1 MKPWKFQLSLLFIIC
16 LSSSLTQ
23 VFSQEYTYPE
33 GYTAFLDYDD
43 QEQSVSGDF
52 DFDGLNDIAI
62 VCISE
67 DSEEMDMMVVVYL
80 STAWLSEQ
88 TYYYFPWYYDMNY
101 LSFENNV
108 LSIASNSCAGRC
120 SMELKFKYYQ
130 ELQNMKLI
138 GYDEGHLPDYNQEGA
153 YDLSINLNTGI
164 YEVGNV
170 RKKVSLDLITLSNV
184 ELYFDVLSEVGS
196 NEH

>member
-23 VFSQEYTYPE
+23 VFAQQYTYPE
-33 GYTAFLDYDD
+33 GYTSFLDYDD
-43 QEQSVSGDF
+43 QEQRVSGDF
-52 DFDGLNDIAI
+52 DLDGQNDLAI
-62 VCISE
+62 VCTSE
-67 DSEEMDMMVVVYL
+67 DMDMMVAVYL
-80 STAWLSEQ
+80 STKWNSDKI
-88 TYYYFPWYYDMNY
+88 YYTIPWYEDMNT

-108 LSIASNSCAGRC
+108 LSIASNGCVGRC
-120 SMELKFKYYQ
+120 YMELKFKYYQ
-130 ELQNMKLI
+130 DLQNMKLI
-138 GYDEGHLPDYNQEGA
+138 GYDEGRLPDYNQEGA

-170 RKKVSLDLITLSNV
+170 RKKVSLDLITLANI
-184 ELYFDVLSEVGS
+184 ELYLDALSEVGS

>member
-1 MKPWKFQLSLLFIIC
+1 MKPWKFQLSLLFIFC
-16 LSSSLTQ
+16 LCSSLTQ
-23 VFSQEYTYPE
+23 VFAQQYTYPE

-43 QEQSVSGDF
+43 QEQRVSGDF
-52 DFDGLNDIAI
+52 DLDGRSDLAI
-62 VCISE
+62 VCQ
-67 DSEEMDMMVVVYL
+67 SEEDMLIAVYL
-80 STAWLSEQ
+80 SSKWNANK
-88 TYYYFPWYYDMNY
+88 TYYTIPCDYEMNY
-101 LSFENNV
+101 LSFENSV

-130 ELQNMKLI
+130 DLQNMKLI

-170 RKKVSLDLITLSNV
+170 RKKVSLDLITLANID
-184 ELYFDVLSEVGS
+184 LYLYSLSEVGS

>member
-16 LSSSLTQ
+16 LSNSLTQ
-23 VFSQEYTYPE
+23 VFAQQYTYPE

-43 QEQSVSGDF
+43 QEQRVSGDF
-52 DFDGLNDIAI
+52 DLDGKSDLAI
-62 VCISE
+62 VCTSE
-67 DSEEMDMMVVVYL
+67 DMDMMVAVYL
-80 STAWLSEQ
+80 STKWNSDKI
-88 TYYYFPWYYDMNY
+88 YYTIPWYEDMNT

-108 LSIASNSCAGRC
+108 LSIASNGCVGRC
-120 SMELKFKYYQ
+120 YMELKFKYYQ
-130 ELQNMKLI
+130 DLQNMKLI

-170 RKKVSLDLITLSNV
+170 RKKVSLDLITLANI
-184 ELYFDVLSEVGS
+184 ELYLDALSEVGS

>member
-1 MKPWKFQLSLLFIIC
+1 MKPLKFQLSLLIIIC

-23 VFSQEYTYPE
+23 VFAQQYTYPE

-43 QEQSVSGDF
+43 QEQRVSGDF
-52 DFDGLNDIAI
+52 DLDGRSDLAI
-62 VCISE
+62 VCQ
-67 DSEEMDMMVVVYL
+67 SEEDMLIAVYL
-80 STAWLSEQ
+80 SSKWNSNK
-88 TYYYFPWYYDMNY
+88 TYYTIPCDYEMNY
-101 LSFENNV
+101 LSFENSV

-130 ELQNMKLI
+130 DLQNMKLI

-170 RKKVSLDLITLSNV
+170 RKKVSLDLITLANI
-184 ELYFDVLSEVGS
+184 ELYLDALSEVGS

>member
-23 VFSQEYTYPE
+23 VFAQQYTYPE
-33 GYTAFLDYDD
+33 GYTAFLDYND
-43 QEQSVSGDF
+43 QEQRVSGDF
-52 DFDGLNDIAI
+52 DLDGKSDLAI
-62 VCISE
+62 VCTSE
-67 DSEEMDMMVVVYL
+67 DMDMMVAVYL
-80 STAWLSEQ
+80 STKWNSDKI
-88 TYYYFPWYYDMNY
+88 YYTIPWYEDMNT

-108 LSIASNSCAGRC
+108 LSIASNGCVGRC
-120 SMELKFKYYQ
+120 YMELKFKYYQ
-130 ELQNMKLI
+130 DLQNMKLI

-170 RKKVSLDLITLSNV
+170 RKKVSLDLITLANI
-184 ELYFDVLSEVGS
+184 ELYLDALSEVGS

>member
-16 LSSSLTQ
+16 LSNSLTQ
-23 VFSQEYTYPE
+23 VFAQQYTYPE
-33 GYTAFLDYDD
+33 GYTAFLDYND
-43 QEQSVSGDF
+43 QEQRVSGDF
-52 DFDGLNDIAI
+52 DLDGKSDLAI
-62 VCISE
+62 VCTSE
-67 DSEEMDMMVVVYL
+67 DMDMMVAVYL
-80 STAWLSEQ
+80 STKWNSDKI
-88 TYYYFPWYYDMNY
+88 YYTIPWYEDMNT

-108 LSIASNSCAGRC
+108 LSIASNGCVGRC
-120 SMELKFKYYQ
+120 YMELKFKYYQ
-130 ELQNMKLI
+130 DLQNLKLI

-170 RKKVSLDLITLSNV
+170 RKKVSLDLITLANI
-184 ELYFDVLSEVGS
+184 ELYLDALSEVGS

>member
-23 VFSQEYTYPE
+23 VFAQQYTYPE

-43 QEQSVSGDF
+43 QEQRVSGDF
-52 DFDGLNDIAI
+52 DLDGKSDLAI
-62 VCISE
+62 VCTSE
-67 DSEEMDMMVVVYL
+67 DMDMMVAVYL
-80 STAWLSEQ
+80 STKWNSDKI
-88 TYYYFPWYYDMNY
+88 YYTIPWYEHMNT

-108 LSIASNSCAGRC
+108 LSIASNGCVGRC
-120 SMELKFKYYQ
+120 YMELKFKYYQ
-130 ELQNMKLI
+130 DLQNMKLI

-170 RKKVSLDLITLSNV
+170 RKKVSLDLITLANI
-184 ELYFDVLSEVGS
+184 ELYLDALSEVDS

>member
-23 VFSQEYTYPE
+23 VFAQQYTYPE

-43 QEQSVSGDF
+43 QEQRVSGDF
-52 DFDGLNDIAI
+52 DLDGKSDLAI
-62 VCISE
+62 VCTSE
-67 DSEEMDMMVVVYL
+67 DMDMMVAVYL
-80 STAWLSEQ
+80 STKWNSDKI
-88 TYYYFPWYYDMNY
+88 YYTIPWYEDMNT

-108 LSIASNSCAGRC
+108 LSIASNGCVGRC
-120 SMELKFKYYQ
+120 YMELKFKYYQ
-130 ELQNMKLI
+130 DLQNMKLI

>member
-16 LSSSLTQ
+16 LISSLTQ
-23 VFSQEYTYPE
+23 VFAQQYTYPE
-33 GYTAFLDYDD
+33 GYTSFLDYDD
-43 QEQSVSGDF
+43 QEQRVSGDF
-52 DFDGLNDIAI
+52 DLDGQNDLAI
-62 VCISE
+62 VCTSE
-67 DSEEMDMMVVVYL
+67 DMDMMVAVYL
-80 STAWLSEQ
+80 STKWNSDKI
-88 TYYYFPWYYDMNY
+88 YYTIPWYEDMNT

-108 LSIASNSCAGRC
+108 LSIASNGCVGRC
-120 SMELKFKYYQ
+120 YMELKFKYYQ
-130 ELQNMKLI
+130 DLQNMKLI
-138 GYDEGHLPDYNQEGA
+138 GYDEGSLPDYNQEGA